1 MAETERDRMRSY
13 TLGRTRP
20 RRTVSIEWEG
30 MAFEVRAP
38 TAGEYDEIMRALDT
52 KLVDGHPTERLPASR
67 RPERRRRAAPR
78 RRGLAEAT
86 DAGATTERDDAADH
100 DALLTRQ
107 HANDDF
113 VQVLGNAGLA
123 LLHGTAE
130 DAAAAGKVSPTP
142 PADSGSSG

>member
-20 RRTVSIEWEG
+20 RRSVAIEWEG
-30 MAFEVRAP
+30 MSFEVHAP

-52 KLVDGHPTERLPASR
+52 KLVDGHPTLD
-67 RPERRRRAAPR
+67 AAHA
-78 RRGLAEAT
+78 AEARRVAMLLLT
-86 DAGATTERDDAADH
+86 YVPGTGQRLFDAADH

-130 DAAAAGKVSPTP
+130 DAAAAGKASPTP